1 MNKVETSIVRNLD
14 LYSIYL
20 CFIML
25 PQKTTK
31 NILRDC
37 LKLVPNMVKEEQKV
51 LAVRK
56 LVIQE
61 FRKNKD
67 LTDAD

>member
-1 MNKVETSIVRNLD
+1 
-14 LYSIYL
+14 
-20 CFIML
+20 ML